1 MGRLLLAPMEGLL
14 DDVLRDVLTRVGGYD
29 LAVSEFIRVAGTLLP
44 QRNFVR
50 VCPELARAGR
60 TRAGTPLV
68 VQLLGSDPACLAD
81 NAGQLSRL
89 APAGIDLNFGC
100 PAPRVNRHGGG
111 ATLLADPEQLFRI
124 ASSVRRAVPTGMPF
138 SAKMRLGVR
147 DTSRTLECARALA
160 DGGVD
165 SLVVHART
173 RAEGYRPPAHWE
185 WVARIREVV
194 AQPVAANGEVWTM
207 ADYRRCRAVSGCRD
221 VMLGRGAVADPFL
234 ARNIRRVMA
243 GEDGDGEVDRGADW
257 QELLP
262 LLASYWQQVC
272 AKVAPQHAPGR
283 LKLWLAAL
291 RPNFSGAAALFLAIR
306 PLRTVDEVNQ
316 RLWRHGVLAA
326 AGDGRQPPD
335 AG

>member
-1 MGRLLLAPMEGLL
+1 MSRLLLAPMEGLL

-29 LAVSEFIRVAGTLLP
+29 LAVSEFIRVSGNLLP
-44 QRNFVR
+44 QRSFVR
-50 VCPELARAGR
+50 TCPELERASR
-60 TRAGTPLV
+60 TGAGTPLV

-81 NAGQLSRL
+81 NAAQLARL

-100 PAPRVNRHGGG
+100 PAPKVNRHGGG

-124 ASSVRRAVPTGMPF
+124 VSAVRRAVPAAIPF

-147 DTSRTLECARALA
+147 DTSQTLDCARALA

-185 WVARIREVV
+185 WVARIRDVV
-194 AQPVAANGEVWTM
+194 SQPVAANGEVWTV

-234 ARNIRRVMA
+234 ARNIHRLLVGQEEEDDRR
-243 GEDGDGEVDRGADW
+243 ADW

-272 AKVAPQHAPGR
+272 GKVAPPHAPGR

-291 RPNFSGAAALFLAIR
+291 RPNFVEATALFLAIR
-306 PLRTVDEVNQ
+306 PLRTVAEVTQ
-316 RLWRHGVLAA
+316 RLRQHGVPAV
-326 AGDGRQPPD
+326 AGGDPLLDVR
-335 AG
+335 

>member
-1 MGRLLLAPMEGLL
+1 MSRLLLAPMEGLL

-29 LAVSEFIRVAGTLLP
+29 LAVSEFIRVSGNLLP
-44 QRNFVR
+44 QRSFVR
-50 VCPELARAGR
+50 TCPELERASR
-60 TRAGTPLV
+60 TVAGTPLV
-68 VQLLGSDPACLAD
+68 VQLLGSDPVCLAD
-81 NAGQLSRL
+81 NAAQLARL

-100 PAPRVNRHGGG
+100 PAPKVNRHGGG

-124 ASSVRRAVPTGMPF
+124 VSAVRRAVPAAIPF

-147 DTSRTLECARALA
+147 DTSQTLDCARALA

-185 WVARIREVV
+185 WVARIRDVV
-194 AQPVAANGEVWTM
+194 SQPVAANGEVWTV

-234 ARNIRRVMA
+234 ARNIRRLLV
-243 GEDGDGEVDRGADW
+243 GQEEEDDRRADW

-272 AKVAPQHAPGR
+272 GKVAPPHAPGR

-291 RPNFSGAAALFLAIR
+291 RPNFVEAAALFLSIR
-306 PLRTVDEVNQ
+306 PLRTVAEVTQ
-316 RLWRHGVLAA
+316 RLRQHAVPAV
-326 AGDGRQPPD
+326 AGGDPLFD
-335 AG
+335 AR

>member
-1 MGRLLLAPMEGLL
+1 MSRLLLAPMEGLL

-29 LAVSEFIRVAGTLLP
+29 LAVSEFIRVSGNLLP
-44 QRNFVR
+44 QRSFVR
-50 VCPELARAGR
+50 TCPELERASR
-60 TRAGTPLV
+60 TGAGTPLV

-81 NAGQLSRL
+81 NAAQLARL

-100 PAPRVNRHGGG
+100 PAPKVNRHGGG

-124 ASSVRRAVPTGMPF
+124 VSAVRRAVPAAIPF

-147 DTSRTLECARALA
+147 DTSQTLDCARALA

-185 WVARIREVV
+185 WVARIRDVV
-194 AQPVAANGEVWTM
+194 SQPVAANGEVWTV

-234 ARNIRRVMA
+234 ARNIHRLLVGQEEEDDRR
-243 GEDGDGEVDRGADW
+243 ADW

-272 AKVAPQHAPGR
+272 GKVAPPHAPGR

-291 RPNFSGAAALFLAIR
+291 RPNFVEAAALFLAIR
-306 PLRTVDEVNQ
+306 PLRTVAEVTQ
-316 RLWRHGVLAA
+316 RLRQHGVPAV
-326 AGDGRQPPD
+326 AGGDPLLD
-335 AG
+335 AR

>member
-1 MGRLLLAPMEGLL
+1 MSRLLLAPMEGLL

-29 LAVSEFIRVAGTLLP
+29 LAVSEFIRVSGTLLP

-100 PAPRVNRHGGG
+100 PAPKVNRHGGG

-124 ASSVRRAVPTGMPF
+124 ASSVRRAVPTGTPF

-147 DTSRTLECARALA
+147 DTSRTLDCARALA
-160 DGGVD
+160 AGGVD

-185 WVARIREVV
+185 WVARICEVV

-234 ARNIRRVMA
+234 ARNIRRVMV
-243 GEDGDGEVDRGADW
+243 GEGDDGEVDRSADW

-291 RPNFSGAAALFLAIR
+291 RPNFAGAAALFLAIR

-316 RLWRHGVLAA
+316 RLWQHGVLAA
-326 AGDGRQPPD
+326 AGDGRPPD